1 LRPIDPSGHEEVL
14 VSPVLS
20 TDRAPIDYESIR
32 VEYQTGRAA
41 VAATVFIVAT
51 ILLASGTGP
60 FAVPYAVGGLVVA
73 VDALYRR
80 SHGSSATAPLLID
93 ITALGAMFLI
103 GGASTSMEVAALAY
117 GIVAMALLL
126 PARMAALLFAYALA
140 WSVGVAAMNES
151 GILSRSN
158 QGAFDAFLTVMLL
171 LAVAAL
177 IAGTTRVLIQVQD
190 RQQTLLEQERRTVEV
205 KNEFVS
211 MVSHELRTPIT
222 GISGFSET
230 LRDHWRDL
238 PPSEVDEFLTILRAE
253 SEHLENLVE
262 DILVIPRLESG
273 HLRFH
278 LERVTVLSV
287 AEAVAEIVFDETTS
301 VEIDIPVY
309 IEVWSD
315 PARLRQILRNL
326 MENAL
331 KYGGNEVHIF
341 GEERREGTYTVIV
354 ADNGNGVAEG
364 DRQRI
369 FEHFEQLSKGDARI
383 EQGVGLGL
391 PIARKLTRAMG
402 GDLWYEDRFPVG
414 AQFCFDVDLV
424 KETEVESDAVP
435 VDSGVNR

>member
-1 LRPIDPSGHEEVL
+1 M
-14 VSPVLS
+14 LS
-20 TDRAPIDYESIR
+20 TGRAPIDYESIR
-32 VEYQTGRAA
+32 VDYQTARAA
-41 VAATVFIVAT
+41 VAVTVSIVAA
-51 ILLASGTGP
+51 ILLATGSGS
-60 FAVPYAVGGLVVA
+60 FALAYAVGGIVVA
-73 VDALYRR
+73 ADALYRR
-80 SHGSSATAPLLID
+80 THGSSATAPLLVD
-93 ITALGAMFLI
+93 ITVLGSMFLI
-103 GGASTSMEVAALAY
+103 GGASTSVQVAALAY

-126 PARMAALLFAYALA
+126 PTRMAGILFAYAMA
-140 WSVGVAAMNES
+140 WSVAVAATN
-151 GILSRSN
+151 GAGLLSRTN
-158 QGAFDAFLTVMLL
+158 QGAFDAFLTVILL

-177 IAGTTRVLIQVQD
+177 ISGATRVLIHVQD
-190 RQQTLLEQERRTVEV
+190 RQQKLLEQERRTVEV

-238 PPSEVDEFLTILRAE
+238 PPSEVDEFLTILRGE

-262 DILVIPRLESG
+262 DILVIPRLDSG

-278 LERVTVLSV
+278 LEQVTALTV
-287 AEAVAEIVFDETTS
+287 AEAVVEMVFDDKTS
-301 VEIDIPVY
+301 VEIDIPLYV
-309 IEVWSD
+309 EVWSD

-331 KYGGNEVHIF
+331 KYGGNEVYIS

-354 ADNGNGVAEG
+354 ADNGSGVVEA

-369 FEHFEQLSKGDARI
+369 FEHFEQLSKGDARL

-391 PIARKLTRAMG
+391 PIARKLATAMG

-414 AQFCFDVDLV
+414 SQFCFDIDLV
-424 KETEVESDAVP
+424 KEAERDAESVP
-435 VDSGVNR
+435 ADSGANR

>member
-1 LRPIDPSGHEEVL
+1 MN
-14 VSPVLS
+14 PVLS

-32 VEYQTGRAA
+32 VEYQTARAA

-51 ILLASGTGP
+51 ILLASGNGA
-60 FAVPYAVGGLVVA
+60 FAFAYAVGGLAVT

-80 SHGSSATAPLLID
+80 NHGSSATVPLLID
-93 ITALGAMFLI
+93 ITALGGMFLV

-126 PARMAALLFAYALA
+126 PARMAAILLAYALA
-140 WSVGVAAMNES
+140 WSVAVAAMS
-151 GILSRSN
+151 GSGFLSRTN

-177 IAGTTRVLIQVQD
+177 ISGATRVLIHVQD
-190 RQQTLLEQERRTVEV
+190 RQQKLLEQERRTVEV

-238 PPSEVDEFLTILRAE
+238 PPSEVDEFLTILRGE

-262 DILVIPRLESG
+262 DILVIPRLDSG

-278 LERVTVLSV
+278 LEHVTILTV
-287 AEAVAEIVFDETTS
+287 AEAVAEMVFDETTT

-309 IEVWSD
+309 VEVWSD

-326 MENAL
+326 MENAS
-331 KYGGNEVHIF
+331 KYGGNEVYIS
-341 GEERREGTYTVIV
+341 GEERREGTYTVVV
-354 ADNGNGVAEG
+354 ADNGSGVAET

-369 FEHFEQLSKGDARI
+369 FEHFEQLSKGDARL

-391 PIARKLTRAMG
+391 PIARKLATAMG

-414 AQFCFDVDLV
+414 AQFCFDLDLV
-424 KETEVESDAVP
+424 KEAEPEAEAVAA
-435 VDSGVNR
+435 DSGANR